1 MIKSVKKGNRT
12 YTYDTETATE
22 IKTKTFGT
30 FGDPAGYSETLYQG
44 TNRQYFVY
52 GVGGASLVRG
62 ERRRVPLSR
71 RVVLHHAPSVI
82 WYREGCTSCWSEG
95 LAVGR
100 EGHVFQG
107 RRE

>member
-1 MIKSVKKGNRT
+1 MRPDLSYGCEHWSFMIKSVKKGNRT

-52 GVGGASLVRG
+52 GVGGAES
-62 ERRRVPLSR
+62 PY
-71 RVVLHHAPSVI
+71 P
-82 WYREGCTSCWSEG
+82 EGDIIPMAAKDAKVW
-95 LAVGR
+95 
-100 EGHVFQG
+100 
-107 RRE
+107 